1 MRLRKWM
8 MATVVL
14 LMTGAKGAAQ
24 QWTLEQCINHALEHN
39 IQIRQARVQQQ
50 QGDVSLWQARGQ
62 LFPNLNFSTSHSLG
76 YRPFEQSTQ
85 MVHDGQVTTSDNKT
99 TYSGSYGLSTNVT
112 LWNGGVNYKNIEAQK
127 LQNRLTELSTEQN
140 EQSIQEQIA
149 TLYVQ
154 ILYSR
159 EAVEVN
165 RQMEQTARS
174 QYERA
179 CVMQEQGQMSPAD
192 VKQMEAQ
199 WRSAEYDIVNGET
212 ALADYK
218 RQLKSLLQLPM
229 EQDFDVAPR
238 VPSDEQVMAP
248 LPSKE
253 GTLAAALQSRPEIR
267 SAELGIDVA
276 DLQLDIARRGFLPTV
291 SVGASLGDNHFS
303 ASANPY
309 GEQLKRNLNLSA
321 GVTVSVPIFD
331 NRQNRA
337 AVRKARLGRL
347 DSQLDLQDRRLTLSS
362 TIERLWLDAN
372 SNLQKFVA
380 ARTQTES
387 RQESYAL
394 LNEQFAAGLKNVVE
408 VQEGRDQLLQ
418 AKQNELQSKYNA
430 LLNRQLLAFY
440 MGQPMTL

>member
-1 MRLRKWM
+1 MRLNFL
-8 MATVVL
+8 AVTAAAL
-14 LMTGAKGAAQ
+14 LLAGIKARAE
-24 QWTLEQCINHALEHN
+24 QWTLEQCIAHALEHN

-62 LFPNLNFSTSHSLG
+62 LFPSLSFSTSHSLG
-76 YRPFEQSTQ
+76 YRPFEESTQ
-85 MVHDGQVTTSDNKT
+85 MVHDGQVTTSSNKT
-99 TYSGSYGLSTNVT
+99 TYSGSYGLSANVT
-112 LWNGGVNYKNIEAQK
+112 LWNGGINYKNIEAQK
-127 LQNRLTELSTEQN
+127 LQNQIAELGTEQN

-179 CVMQEQGQMSPAD
+179 RVMQEQGQMSRAD
-192 VKQMEAQ
+192 VKQMEAL
-199 WRSAEYDIVNGET
+199 WRSAQYDVVSGET

-229 EQDFDVAPR
+229 ADDFDVAGSLPAD
-238 VPSDEQVMAP
+238 DEVTAP

-253 GTLAAALQSRPEIR
+253 QTLQAALQSRPEIR
-267 SAELGIDVA
+267 SAELGVDA
-276 DLQLDIARRGFLPTV
+276 AGLQLDIARRGFYPTL

-303 ASANPY
+303 ASTNPY
-309 GEQLKRNLNLSA
+309 GEQLKRNLNLAA

-331 NRQNRA
+331 NRRNRA

-347 DSQLDLQDRRLTLSS
+347 DSQLELEDSRLALGS
-362 TIERLWLDAN
+362 TVERLWLDAN
-372 SNLQKFVA
+372 SNLQKYVA

-387 RQESYAL
+387 REESYML
-394 LNEQFAAGLKNVVE
+394 LCEQFEAGLKNVVE
-408 VQEGRDQLLQ
+408 VQEGRDRLLQ
-418 AKQNELQSKYNA
+418 AKQDELQSKYSA
-430 LLNRQLLAFY
+430 LLNRRLLAFY
-440 MGQPMTL
+440 TGQPMSL

>member
-1 MRLRKWM
+1 MRLKSFVV
-8 MATVVL
+8 MAAAL
-14 LMTGAKGAAQ
+14 LLASLEGRAQ
-24 QWTLEQCINHALEHN
+24 QWTLEQCIAHALEHN
-39 IQIRQARVQQQ
+39 IQIQQARVEQER
-50 QGDVSLWQARGQ
+50 GDVSLWQARGQ
-62 LFPNLNFSTSHSLG
+62 LFPNLSFSTSHTLG
-76 YRPFEQSTQ
+76 YRPFEESTQ
-85 MVHDGQVTTSDNKT
+85 MVHDGQVTTSSNKT
-99 TYSGSYGLSTNVT
+99 TYSGSYGLSANVT
-112 LWNGGVNYKNIEAQK
+112 LWNGGINYQNIKAQK
-127 LQNRLTELSTEQN
+127 LQNRISELSTEQS

-179 CVMQEQGQMSPAD
+179 QVMQEQGQMSRAD

-199 WRSAEYDIVNGET
+199 WRSAQYDIVSGET

-218 RQLKSLLQLPM
+218 RQLKSLLQLPVD
-229 EQDFDVAPR
+229 QDFDVSAR
-238 VPSDEQVMAP
+238 VPGDDEVTAP
-248 LPSKE
+248 LPTKE
-253 GTLAAALQSRPEIR
+253 ETLEAALQCRPEIR
-267 SAELGIDVA
+267 SAELGVDAA
-276 DLQLDIARRGFLPTV
+276 DLQLDIARRGFLPSI

-303 ASANPY
+303 ASTNPY

-321 GVTVSVPIFD
+321 GVTLSVPIFD

-337 AVRKARLGRL
+337 AVRRARLGQL
-347 DSQLDLQDRRLTLSS
+347 DSRLSLEDSRVTLGS

-372 SNLQKFVA
+372 SNQQRYVS
-380 ARTQTES
+380 ARAQTES
-387 RQESYAL
+387 REESYNL
-394 LNEQFAAGLKNVVE
+394 LNEQFAEGLKNVVE

-418 AKQNELQSKYNA
+418 AKQAELQSKYSA

-440 MGQPMTL
+440 TGQPIAL

>member
-8 MATVVL
+8 MAAVAL
-14 LMTGAKGAAQ
+14 LMTGTKGAAQ

-39 IQIRQARVQQQ
+39 IQIRRARVQQQ

-99 TYSGSYGLSTNVT
+99 TYSGSYGLSANVT

-179 CVMQEQGQMSPAD
+179 CVMQEQGQMSRAD

-229 EQDFDVAPR
+229 EQDFDVVPR
-238 VPSDEQVMAP
+238 VPSDEQVLAP

-253 GTLAAALQSRPEIR
+253 ATLAAALQSRPEIR

-276 DLQLDIARRGFLPTV
+276 DLQLDIARRGFLPTI

-303 ASANPY
+303 ANANPY

-347 DSQLDLQDRRLTLSS
+347 DSRLDLQDRRLTLSS

-394 LNEQFAAGLKNVVE
+394 LDEQFAAGLKNVVE

-440 MGQPMTL
+440 TGQPMTL

>member
-8 MATVVL
+8 MAVVVL
-14 LMTGAKGAAQ
+14 LMAGAKGAAQ

-165 RQMEQTARS
+165 RRMEQTARS

-179 CVMQEQGQMSPAD
+179 RVMQEQGQMSPAD

-238 VPSDEQVMAP
+238 VPSDEQVIAP

-331 NRQNRA
+331 NRHNRA

-347 DSQLDLQDRRLTLSS
+347 DSQLDLQDRRLALSS

>member
-331 NRQNRA
+331 NRHNRA

-347 DSQLDLQDRRLTLSS
+347 DSQLDLQDRRLALSS

-394 LNEQFAAGLKNVVE
+394 LDEQFAAGLKNVVE

>member
-1 MRLRKWM
+1 MRLNFL
-8 MATVVL
+8 AVTAAAL
-14 LMTGAKGAAQ
+14 LLAGIKARAE
-24 QWTLEQCINHALEHN
+24 QWTLEQCIAHALEHN

-62 LFPNLNFSTSHSLG
+62 LFPNLSFSTSHSLG
-76 YRPFEQSTQ
+76 YRPFEESTQ
-85 MVHDGQVTTSDNKT
+85 MVHDGQVTTSSNKT
-99 TYSGSYGLSTNVT
+99 TYSGSYGLSANVT
-112 LWNGGVNYKNIEAQK
+112 LWNGGINYKNIEAQK
-127 LQNRLTELSTEQN
+127 LQNQITELGTEQN

-179 CVMQEQGQMSPAD
+179 RVMQEQGQMSRAD
-192 VKQMEAQ
+192 VKQMEAL
-199 WRSAEYDIVNGET
+199 WRSAQYDVVSGET

-229 EQDFDVAPR
+229 ADDFDVAGSLPAD
-238 VPSDEQVMAP
+238 DEVTAP

-253 GTLAAALQSRPEIR
+253 QTLQAALQSRPEIR
-267 SAELGIDVA
+267 SAELAVDAAG
-276 DLQLDIARRGFLPTV
+276 LQLDIARRGFYPTL

-309 GEQLKRNLNLSA
+309 GEQLKRNLNLAA

-347 DSQLDLQDRRLTLSS
+347 DSQLELEDSRLALGS
-362 TIERLWLDAN
+362 TVERLWLDAN
-372 SNLQKFVA
+372 SNLQKYVA

-387 RQESYAL
+387 REESYML
-394 LNEQFAAGLKNVVE
+394 LCEQFEAGLKNVVE
-408 VQEGRDQLLQ
+408 VQEGRDRLLQ
-418 AKQNELQSKYNA
+418 AKQDELQSKYSA
-430 LLNRQLLAFY
+430 LLNRRLLAFY
-440 MGQPMTL
+440 TGQPMSL

>member
-8 MATVVL
+8 MAVVVL
-14 LMTGAKGAAQ
+14 LMAGAKGAAQ

-140 EQSIQEQIA
+140 ELSIQEQIA

-165 RQMEQTARS
+165 RRMEQTARS

-179 CVMQEQGQMSPAD
+179 RVMQEQGQMSPAD

-331 NRQNRA
+331 NRHNRA

-347 DSQLDLQDRRLTLSS
+347 DSRLDLQDRRLALSS

-394 LNEQFAAGLKNVVE
+394 LDEQFAAGLKNVVE

-440 MGQPMTL
+440 TGQPMTL